1 MDESALTSWIIG
13 MSLKISEQL
22 KNARNST
29 SRRLVT
35 EAQNIVRERY
45 MESEITL
52 DDVCSALGVSNSYF
66 SSIFKKEMGKSF
78 ISYLTDYRMDIAAE
92 NIANMDTTRTESGG
106 PYRRKNVLL
115 ESYSDT
121 SFAQAME
128 NAARGKGITSRH
140 AGVRVS
146 GIVEDDR
153 EAKKVYNPDHP
164 DADADGYVTMPN
176 VDVLKETVDSMSATR
191 SYEANVTALNAIKLM
206 AQKALEIGK

>member
-1 MDESALTSWIIG
+1 MAFLGSFDISASG
-13 MSLKISEQL
+13 MS
-22 KNARNST
+22 
-29 SRRLVT
+29 
-35 EAQNIVRERY
+35 AQRV
-45 MESEITL
+45 
-52 DDVCSALGVSNSYF
+52 
-66 SSIFKKEMGKSF
+66 
-78 ISYLTDYRMDIAAE
+78 RMDIAAE

-106 PYRRKNVLL
+106 PYRRKDVLL